1 MHTVGVGRLIT
12 SIQAGARAV
21 KIPVHART
29 RVRAWRA
36 TQPRRIEAQRN
47 AVHEALRVAAVLLP
61 ASALAARY
69 STGAQALFYSL
80 QSQNSDVFT
89 SSACTVVR
97 GKENPDFGNY
107 DF

>member
-1 MHTVGVGRLIT
+1 M
-12 SIQAGARAV
+12 RAV

-61 ASALAARY
+61 ASASRGHFFLPLAASFILLPPITKQRR
-69 STGAQALFYSL
+69 FYIIIMHG
-80 QSQNSDVFT
+80 
-89 SSACTVVR
+89 R
-97 GKENPDFGNY
+97 PR
-107 DF
+107 